1 MENETKNH
9 FIAYEYKEVK
19 TESGRA
25 SFYIDG
31 YANFGWEQDRNE
43 IPGTANQNIG
53 KIVPASMEK
62 VTIRL
67 KRDRR
72 LLNKTELTRLQRNF
86 EACAA
91 EIDALEKA
99 KTTAATIASLT
110 VGIIGTAFMAG
121 ATFAIT
127 IEPIHVFLC
136 VILAIPGFIC
146 WILPFFVY
154 KKVRKRQTE
163 KMESLIEA
171 KYDEIYELCEKGS
184 KLLY

>member
-1 MENETKNH
+1 MINETENR
-9 FIAYEYKEVK
+9 FIAYEYKQFK
-19 TESGRA
+19 TESRRA

-31 YANFGWEQDRNE
+31 YANFGWELDHNVMTASKETESARVV
-43 IPGTANQNIG
+43 PGSQTRI
-53 KIVPASMEK
+53 
-62 VTIRL
+62 TIQL

-72 LLNKTELTRLQRNF
+72 ILNKAELTRLQRNF

-110 VGIIGTAFMAG
+110 LGIIGTAFMAG
-121 ATFAIT
+121 VTFAVT
-127 IEPIHVFLC
+127 AEPMHVLLC
-136 VILAIPGFIC
+136 VVLAIPGFLC

-154 KKVRKRQTE
+154 KKIRRKQTE